1 MLRTNTQIKNT
12 VFRRDNMG
20 KFDIY
25 NINQGDFF
33 TQTRTIFLY
42 GEINAA
48 TAYDVGC
55 RLKYLDYIDSE
66 KTITIEINSPGGEV
80 SSGLAIIDT
89 INCIESPVKIVVCGM
104 AASMAALIAASGT
117 KGMRYALPHSTIMIH
132 QPLGGFGI
140 SQASDIEIYAKNIL
154 QTKKILNEILAT
166 ACNKNIKDVEIDTD
180 RDYYMSACEA
190 KEYGLIDEIIVPK
203 KR

>member
-1 MLRTNTQIKNT
+1 
-12 VFRRDNMG
+12 MG

-42 GEINAA
+42 GEINAT

-154 QTKKILNEILAT
+154 QTKKILNAILAT
-166 ACNKNIKDVEIDTD
+166 ACNKDIKDVEIDTD

>member
-1 MLRTNTQIKNT
+1 
-12 VFRRDNMG
+12 MG

-66 KTITIEINSPGGEV
+66 KTITIEINSP
-80 SSGLAIIDT
+80 DT
-89 INCIESPVKIVVCGM
+89 
-104 AASMAALIAASGT
+104 
-117 KGMRYALPHSTIMIH
+117 
-132 QPLGGFGI
+132 
-140 SQASDIEIYAKNIL
+140 
-154 QTKKILNEILAT
+154 
-166 ACNKNIKDVEIDTD
+166 
-180 RDYYMSACEA
+180 
-190 KEYGLIDEIIVPK
+190 
-203 KR
+203 

>member
-1 MLRTNTQIKNT
+1 MS
-12 VFRRDNMG
+12 

-25 NINQGDFF
+25 DINQGDFF
-33 TQTRTIFLY
+33 TQTRTIFMY
-42 GEINAA
+42 GEISAA

-66 KTITIEINSPGGEV
+66 KPITIEINSPGGEV

-89 INCIESPVKIVVCGM
+89 INFIKSPVKIVVCGM

-140 SQASDIEIYAKNIL
+140 SQASDIEIYAKNIM
-154 QTKKILNEILAT
+154 QTKRILNEILAT
-166 ACNKNIKDVEIDTD
+166 SCGKDIEEVVIDTD
-180 RDYYMSACEA
+180 RDYYMSAYEA
-190 KEYGLIDEIIVPK
+190 KDYGLIDEIIMPK

>member
-1 MLRTNTQIKNT
+1 MSN
-12 VFRRDNMG
+12 
-20 KFDIY
+20 FDIY
-25 NINQGDFF
+25 NADRGDFF
-33 TQTRTIFLY
+33 VKTRTVFLY

-66 KTITIEINSPGGEV
+66 KPVTVEINSPGGEV

-89 INCIESPVKIVVCGM
+89 MNCIECPVKTVVCGM

-117 KGMRYALPHSTIMIH
+117 KGMRFALPHSTIMIH
-132 QPLGGFGI
+132 QPLGGFGL

-154 QTKKILNEILAT
+154 QTKKTLNGILA
-166 ACNKNIKDVEIDTD
+166 AASGKKIKKIEADTD
-180 RDYYMSACEA
+180 RDCYLSAEDA
-190 KEYGLIDEIIVPK
+190 KKYGIIDEIIVPK

>member
-1 MLRTNTQIKNT
+1 MSN
-12 VFRRDNMG
+12 
-20 KFDIY
+20 FDIY
-25 NINQGDFF
+25 TANQGDFF
-33 TQTRTIFLY
+33 VKTRTIFLY
-42 GEINAA
+42 GPINAA

-55 RLKYLDYIDSE
+55 RLKYLDYLDST
-66 KTITIEINSPGGEV
+66 KPITIEINSPGGEV

-104 AASMAALIAASGT
+104 AASMAALITASGS

-132 QPLGGFGI
+132 QPLGGLQH

-154 QTKKILNEILAT
+154 QIKKTLNGILAE
-166 ACNKNIKDVEIDTD
+166 ACGKHPEDVEEDTD
-180 RDYYMSACEA
+180 RDYYMTAEEA
-190 KEYGLIDEIIVPK
+190 KKYGLIDEIVQPK

>member
-1 MLRTNTQIKNT
+1 MS
-12 VFRRDNMG
+12 

-25 NINQGDFF
+25 NANQGDFF
-33 TQTRTIFLY
+33 VKTRTVFLY
-42 GEINAA
+42 GEINSAV
-48 TAYDVGC
+48 AYDVGC
-55 RLKYLDYIDSE
+55 RLKYLDYIDSTE
-66 KTITIEINSPGGEV
+66 PITMEINSPGGEV
-80 SSGLAIIDT
+80 SSGLAIVDT
-89 INCIESPVKIVVCGM
+89 MNCIESRIKIVVCGM

-154 QTKKILNEILAT
+154 HTKRTLNEILAK
-166 ACNKNIKDVEIDTD
+166 ACNKDLKDIEIDTD
-180 RDYYMSACEA
+180 RDYYLSAEEA
-190 KEYGLIDEIIVPK
+190 KVYGLIDEIIVPK

>member
-1 MLRTNTQIKNT
+1 MS
-12 VFRRDNMG
+12 

-25 NINQGDFF
+25 NINKGDFF

-166 ACNKNIKDVEIDTD
+166 ACNKDIKAVEIDTD
-180 RDYYMSACEA
+180 RDYYMSAYEA